1 MGEGAVIVRA
11 GVGHVLGA
19 LGLELGDIPA
29 VDSYAVCMVIRAAN
43 DPSVFTVTEK
53 ARTRAFSYFK
63 APTSVFTFKALL
75 RHYAKLV
82 LT

>member
-29 VDSYAVCMVIRAAN
+29 VDSYAVCMVIRAAK
-43 DPSVFTVTEK
+43 DPSVFTITEK
-53 ARTRAFSYFK
+53 ARTSLKCLLAFSH
-63 APTSVFTFKALL
+63 L
-75 RHYAKLV
+75 RHYEDTMLNWC
-82 LT
+82 